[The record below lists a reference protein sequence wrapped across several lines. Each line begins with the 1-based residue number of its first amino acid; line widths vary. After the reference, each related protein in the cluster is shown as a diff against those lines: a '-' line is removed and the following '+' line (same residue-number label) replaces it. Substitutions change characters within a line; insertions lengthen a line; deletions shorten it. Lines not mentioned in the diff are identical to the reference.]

1 MRPLCW
7 DQKDR
12 DAGSRAGHRRA
23 RRPLGHAGTAS
34 MGRGWGG
41 SGEQHPGRGLSREGL
56 SSTEGEGQWKP
67 QGAADRRSPRSPP
80 ARLQDCAGSRFLFCA
95 LVSTPPPTLPQ
106 YAQARSKVPQHTA
119 ASCWWHLGEMRAEG
133 WQQSGEGRGEERR
146 RPRAGSSEGWAS
158 RRTRRGMARDK
169 PPFRK
174 KSRKASVKIGEA
186 SPEDDAGN
194 NHCYSLSS
202 ECRSPW
208 IQLSTLGSVRRE
220 LSGMLLGKPPPQ
232 AVG

>member
-34 MGRGWGG
+34 MGRGWGAVEN
-41 SGEQHPGRGLSREGL
+41 STPGWGGLSREGP

-95 LVSTPPPTLPQ
+95 LVSTPPPPHPLPQ

-158 RRTRRGMARDK
+158 RRTRGGMA
-169 PPFRK
+169 
-174 KSRKASVKIGEA
+174 
-186 SPEDDAGN
+186 
-194 NHCYSLSS
+194 
-202 ECRSPW
+202 
-208 IQLSTLGSVRRE
+208 
-220 LSGMLLGKPPPQ
+220 
-232 AVG
+232 

>member
-1 MRPLCW
+1 MEAPGCGRPAVPTVPTGQTPGLCW
-7 DQKDR
+7 K
-12 DAGSRAGHRRA
+12 SF
-23 RRPLGHAGTAS
+23 PVL
-34 MGRGWGG
+34 
-41 SGEQHPGRGLSREGL
+41 
-56 SSTEGEGQWKP
+56 
-67 QGAADRRSPRSPP
+67 RSCLNPSPP
-80 ARLQDCAGSRFLFCA
+80 H
-95 LVSTPPPTLPQ
+95 PLPQ

-146 RPRAGSSEGWAS
+146 RPRAGSSGGWAS